1 MKYILAV
8 IMMLNTT
15 PVQEQQQLDHQVHI
29 NPLFTIYDAAY
40 DNDEEQPKDEST
52 DIINSILNK

>member
-15 PVQEQQQLDHQVHI
+15 PVQEQPPQVHI

-40 DNDEEQPKDEST
+40 DNEEQPKDEST